1 MAVLR
6 KIALGL
12 LLAAAA
18 SVLAMAGWELFN
30 YREWSSLSLEPGFN
44 AGDRARILDERVEVL
59 THRVGDMQLL
69 VLILLGTSGLYAIVF
84 VASSYFS
91 ATSFARQADQTIAN
105 MQDQIGFALGDLREL
120 QEQTERRV
128 KEITAPAPVPTP
140 AASAPA
146 GEPAPRA
153 QSPAEDSLMDKVQWE
168 RRISEIRAR
177 IASWQPSDAG
187 EYARIELIED
197 EARAI
202 GLELASGARDRTALA
217 ELYLGFGTIYAASD
231 SARSRFY
238 LERALRLAAPESA
251 VASQIHYC
259 LARRY
264 AASHEFPLAMRELSA
279 AFAHQFRTLE
289 EQLAGDIEEGGPL
302 YELASTAPFDKTLN
316 DLLLNMS
323 IGIG

>member
-18 SVLAMAGWELFN
+18 GVLAMAGWELWN
-30 YREWSSLSLEPGFN
+30 YGQWSSLPLDEPGFN
-44 AGDRARILDERVEVL
+44 AGDRARILEDRMDLL
-59 THRVGDMQLL
+59 TRRVGDMQLL
-69 VLILLGTSGLYAIVF
+69 VLILLGTSGIYAVVF

-91 ATSFARQADQTIAN
+91 ATSFARQADRTIAN

-120 QEQTERRV
+120 QEETEQRL
-128 KEITAPAPVPTP
+128 KERLKEMTAAAPVAAPVPAVSVP
-140 AASAPA
+140 SQ
-146 GEPAPRA
+146 EPAPA
-153 QSPAEDSLMDKVQWE
+153 AEDLRQWE
-168 RRISEIRAR
+168 SRIAEIRAR
-177 IASWQPSDAG
+177 IASWQSSEAG

-202 GLELASGARDRTALA
+202 GLELASGARDRSALA
-217 ELYLGFGTIYAASD
+217 ELYFGFGQIYASSD

-238 LERALRLAAPESA
+238 LERALRLSAPESA
-251 VASQIHYC
+251 VASQIHYS
-259 LARRY
+259 LACRY
-264 AASHEFPLAMRELSA
+264 AASHDFPQAMRELSA
-279 AFAHQFRTLE
+279 AFQHQFRMLE
-289 EQLAGDIEEGGPL
+289 ERLAGDIEEGGPL
-302 YELASTAPFDKTLN
+302 YVLASTPPHDKIVN